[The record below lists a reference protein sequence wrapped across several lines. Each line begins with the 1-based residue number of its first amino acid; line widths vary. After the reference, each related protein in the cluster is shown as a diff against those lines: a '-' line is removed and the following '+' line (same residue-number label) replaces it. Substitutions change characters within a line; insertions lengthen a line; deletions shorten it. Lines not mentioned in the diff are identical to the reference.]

1 MILKRL
7 PVIGKRKINQAFFEG
22 EKTEKAWQERKRKW
36 KRKRKR
42 KWKRKRIWIR
52 VWNRTGKYKCGRS
65 KNRGTETEAMQ
76 ENRGISGSKAE
87 SMKTR
92 ESRNV
97 GTETSMKK

>member
-1 MILKRL
+1 LILKRL

-22 EKTEKAWQERKRKW
+22 EKTEKAWQERKRKR

-42 KWKRKRIWIR
+42 RRMWIR

-76 ENRGISGSKAE
+76 ENRGHK
-87 SMKTR
+87 R
-92 ESRNV
+92 W
-97 GTETSMKK
+97 

>member
-1 MILKRL
+1 MPL
-7 PVIGKRKINQAFFEG
+7 VGKRKINQAFFGG
-22 EKTEKAWQERKRKW
+22 EKAKKAWQEG

-42 KWKRKRIWIR
+42 KRKRRRMWIR
-52 VWNRTGKYKCGRS
+52 VWNRTGKCKCGRS

-92 ESRNV
+92 ESRNME
-97 GTETSMKK
+97 TEEKE